1 MTLPSTPEDLGAAFK
16 NLQTRLRQYLRRRVA
31 DPALA
36 DDLLQEVFVK
46 AATAMGASH
55 APQNLTGWLYAAART
70 TVIDYYRAAK
80 PDTVELD
87 EDYPEQEL
95 DDEQLHQEL
104 ALCLKPMVQQL
115 PAIYRDTLIAT
126 EFEGK
131 TLQCVAE
138 EQGFSLS
145 AIKSRASRGRFMLKE
160 KLLAC
165 CKVETAN
172 GLVADYQPRSSDSC
186 ACS

>member
-1 MTLPSTPEDLGAAFK
+1 MTLPSTADDLGESFK

-36 DDLLQEVFVK
+36 DDLLQEIFVK
-46 AATAMGASH
+46 AAAAMRTPH

-87 EDYPEQEL
+87 EEYPEQPI
-95 DDEQLHQEL
+95 DDERLHQEL
-104 ALCLKPMVQQL
+104 ALCLKPMVLQL

-131 TLQCVAE
+131 TLQRVADE
-138 EQGFSLS
+138 LGLSLS
-145 AIKSRASRGRFMLKE
+145 AIKSRASRGRLMLKE

-172 GLVADYQPRSSDSC
+172 GLVADYQPRSLDSC
-186 ACS
+186 ACR